1 MGPPRSKF
9 DSAVFR
15 TVEGMVSLVPMDSRS
30 SGYNAF
36 EPAARAFSDAWL
48 QIKARPGVYVLIWL
62 TLVLVPYILL
72 SMAFSKPMSLAMQ
85 EIRVSLQFLVEGTES
100 VPPELT
106 ESLLRLSG
114 YQVALFL
121 LITLAGIYHGA
132 VLSGTVRR
140 FRAKTFPTFL
150 QALNDGASGYFGFLK
165 AAAASAGHILWR
177 PLAALFGGML
187 LGSALGQTMF
197 YSLGFFVGVI
207 FLFSGLYRFGLGP
220 FIHLT
225 LGLSA
230 GESCALSREFY
241 KQNRPV
247 VSSLFLAA
255 VLIPLIIT
263 FLLFSLL
270 LNIGIYFGAGSIVL
284 WFIQSMIQFTVM
296 MALVN
301 FAMNTFA
308 PAPGSEAETRPGTD
322 AAG

>member
-1 MGPPRSKF
+1 
-9 DSAVFR
+9 
-15 TVEGMVSLVPMDSRS
+15 MDSRS
-30 SGYNAF
+30 SGHNAF

-62 TLVLVPYILL
+62 SLVLVPYIILG
-72 SMAFSKPMSLAMQ
+72 MVFSKPMSLAMQ
-85 EIRVSLQFLVEGTES
+85 EIRVSLQFLMEGTDG

-106 ESLLRLSG
+106 EPLLRLSG
-114 YQVALFL
+114 YQMAVFL
-121 LITLAGIYHGA
+121 LITLTGIYHGA

-140 FRAKTFPTFL
+140 FRSKIFPTFL

-165 AAAASAGHILWR
+165 AVAASAGRILWR

-187 LGSALGQTMF
+187 LGSVLGQTMF
-197 YSLGFFVGVI
+197 YSLGFFAGVI

-255 VLIPLIIT
+255 VLVPLLIT

-308 PAPGSEAETRPGTD
+308 PVPEAEADADSKPDSPPESD